1 MSETA
6 TRLPRARTSQP
17 KKPVWA
23 EVLDTFYANSF
34 DASSSEA
41 LTDCADA
48 FAELSDTDRAFHQAH
63 LTYRQVQ
70 ALSDMLGTLR
80 RIEAQLPDPK
90 ALTALQHLPG
100 IRKALVVIAKGQ
112 DEMLELLEAGG
123 AQGAAGERDEE
134 DDEEEDEEQS
144 DLSDAVD
151 LDEVEEE
158 DHGNGDGEALVPEVL
173 PAGARRPV
181 ADASEVA

>member
-6 TRLPRARTSQP
+6 TRLPRARSSQP

-23 EVLDTFYANSF
+23 EVLDTFYTNSF

-70 ALSDMLGTLR
+70 ALGDVLGALR
-80 RIEAQLPDPK
+80 RIEARLPDPK

-112 DEMLELLEAGG
+112 EEMLELLEAGG
-123 AQGAAGERDEE
+123 GQGVAGERDE
-134 DDEEEDEEQS
+134 DDDDEEQS

-173 PAGARRPV
+173 SAGTRRPV
-181 ADASEVA
+181 TDASEGA

>member
-6 TRLPRARTSQP
+6 TRLPRARTTQP

-63 LTYRQVQ
+63 LTYRQTQ
-70 ALSDMLGTLR
+70 ALGDIYGCLR
-80 RIEAQLPDPK
+80 RIEAGLPDPK
-90 ALTALQHLPG
+90 AVTALQHLPG

-112 DEMLELLEAGG
+112 EEMLELLEAGG
-123 AQGAAGERDEE
+123 GQGVSGDREEE
-134 DDEEEDEEQS
+134 DDDEDEEQS

-158 DHGNGDGEALVPEVL
+158 DHGNGDGEVIVPEVL
-173 PAGARRPV
+173 PAGTHRAAAGGAP
-181 ADASEVA
+181 

>member
-70 ALSDMLGTLR
+70 ALGDIYGCLR
-80 RIEAQLPDPK
+80 RIEAGLPDPK
-90 ALTALQHLPG
+90 TVRALLHLPG

-112 DEMLELLEAGG
+112 EEMLELLEAGG
-123 AQGAAGERDEE
+123 QSARGEPDEDE
-134 DDEEEDEEQS
+134 DDEERS

-173 PAGARRPV
+173 PASARRP
-181 ADASEVA
+181 ATAASEVA